1 MRFIFGFVG
10 MADLVYGVIV
20 SASTAAQATLGGLAV
35 LVVISVA
42 LDNRRRG

>member
-10 MADLVYGVIV
+10 VADLVYGVIV
-20 SASTAAQATLGGLAV
+20 SASTAAQATLGALAV

-42 LDNRRRG
+42 LDRRHGG